1 MGYEGGNVPKEM
13 ADCAMADILSIII
26 RRAAFVFVVSKDL
39 NLCFLFFRRLLV
51 QKNFWRREFLERETN
66 KERSQRDF
74 ELTFINPHNNNINYS

>member
-13 ADCAMADILSIII
+13 ADCAMADILSTII

-51 QKNFWRREFLERETN
+51 KKSFGRENFSERET
-66 KERSQRDF
+66 KERSQTRDF
-74 ELTFINPHNNNINYS
+74 ENSHSSTRTIII

>member
-13 ADCAMADILSIII
+13 ADCAMADILSTIII

-51 QKNFWRREFLERETN
+51 KKSFGRENFSERRERKREVNDYENSHSST
-66 KERSQRDF
+66 R
-74 ELTFINPHNNNINYS
+74 TIII